1 MAKLYDSVSSCGATA
16 IGIALLATAGCTE
29 TREEPAL
36 PGETTASGTT
46 PSETEDASTAEP
58 ESTDAGPDS
67 DSNSNSNSGPLL
79 DVGSAET
86 EGDPIDS
93 DTSDACEEN
102 IDIVFV
108 MDVSTTM
115 GPFLGRLAEE
125 ILVVDQAV
133 ADLEMTGEA
142 RYGLV
147 VFVDDFALVN
157 AGAAYD
163 DATALQADFQMWS
176 TFTSSNSQVSG
187 MGSNGTFPENSLD
200 ALHVAASAFGW
211 RPADT
216 TLRIVIHTTDDTF
229 WDGPTTQDGVMI
241 EHGYEETVAALQAS
255 QIRVFSFAD
264 SIGGACACEDVTPG
278 WSTPYEGGT
287 SIPEATD
294 GGVFDIGEVLAGT
307 LSLSE
312 AITESVS
319 TSVCD
324 PYEPVG

>member
-1 MAKLYDSVSSCGATA
+1 MGSLVSRIRPLAPTTMA
-16 IGIALLATAGCTE
+16 IALLGAHGCTE
-29 TREEPAL
+29 SRDEPDL
-36 PGETTASGTT
+36 PQATSASGSGNTEASGVGT
-46 PSETEDASTAEP
+46 DDPIDSETSESGSESDTA
-58 ESTDAGPDS
+58 
-67 DSNSNSNSGPLL
+67 LKL

-93 DTSDACEEN
+93 ETSDACEEN

-133 ADLEMTGEA
+133 AQLEMAGEP

-157 AGAAYD
+157 AGAPYE
-163 DATALQADFQMWS
+163 DAAALQADFEMWS
-176 TFTSSNSQVSG
+176 SFTSSNSQVSG
-187 MGSNGTFPENSLD
+187 MASNSTWPENSLD
-200 ALHVAASAFGW
+200 ALHVAASAFQW
-211 RPADT
+211 RPADD
-216 TLRIVIHTTDDTF
+216 TLRIIIHTTDDTF
-229 WDGPTTQDGVMI
+229 WDGPATENSVMI
-241 EHGYEETVAALQAS
+241 EHGYAETVSALQDA

-264 SIGGACACEDVTPG
+264 QIGGSCVCEDVTPG
-278 WSTPYEGGT
+278 WSTPYEGNT
-287 SIPEATD
+287 PIPEATD
-294 GGVFDIGEVLAGT
+294 GGVFDIAEVLAGT

-312 AITESVS
+312 AITDSVS